1 MHDRDAKESQENIYI
16 NREEWDRLN
25 RDNSPRVKRAMELA
39 SKHQADANV
48 EALLR
53 WKEKLGPVQW
63 RELYVIVP
71 TVWAVG
77 RTNPRLELF
86 RGLLG
91 DNSID

>member
-53 WKEKLGPVQW
+53 
-63 RELYVIVP
+63 
-71 TVWAVG
+71 
-77 RTNPRLELF
+77 
-86 RGLLG
+86 
-91 DNSID
+91 